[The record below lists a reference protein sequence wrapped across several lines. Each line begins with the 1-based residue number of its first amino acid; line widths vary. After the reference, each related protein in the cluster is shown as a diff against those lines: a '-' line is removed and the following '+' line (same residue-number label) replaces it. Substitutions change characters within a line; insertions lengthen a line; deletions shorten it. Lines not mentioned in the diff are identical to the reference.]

1 MLDSSKATWSKTRR
15 PRLQMQRG
23 RRELRRLRR
32 HHLPVLSVLRLS
44 ARRIPVHQAALP
56 SVALPLLLHHPGSR
70 QLETHR
76 HQSHDRPALRPALPE
91 RRHHPDLDSE
101 RLLQS
106 QMLASLR
113 INRRPTC
120 PCLREVVLP
129 AQQLLARLHHRGR
142 RRHLSKTML
151 VHRSLRQ
158 EGLMYLHLSRASVS
172 LPDHLLRLHVQVVL
186 HRLLQ
191 GILLTR
197 SRMLQL

>member
-1 MLDSSKATWSKTRR
+1 
-15 PRLQMQRG
+15 
-23 RRELRRLRR
+23 
-32 HHLPVLSVLRLS
+32 
-44 ARRIPVHQAALP
+44 
-56 SVALPLLLHHPGSR
+56 VALPLLR
-70 QLETHR
+70 HR
-76 HQSHDRPALRPALPE
+76 PENRRWEMHLRQSHDRPALRPALPE

-106 QMLASLR
+106 QMRASLR

-142 RRHLSKTML
+142 QRRLSKTML

-158 EGLMYLHLSRASVS
+158 EGLMYLHLSRASVF

-186 HRLLQ
+186 HRLLR
-191 GILLTR
+191 GTLPTK